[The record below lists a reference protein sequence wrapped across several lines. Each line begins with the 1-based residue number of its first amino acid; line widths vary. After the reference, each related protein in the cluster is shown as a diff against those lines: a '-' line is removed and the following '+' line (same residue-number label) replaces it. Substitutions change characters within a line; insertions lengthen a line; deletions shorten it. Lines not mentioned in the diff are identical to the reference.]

1 MPKSNCA
8 VILTALPVEY
18 LAVSAHLHDL
28 KEIVHPRG
36 TIYENG
42 VFTANERDWE
52 VNIAEIGAGNPGAAA
67 EAERAIAFFDPSVV
81 FFVGVAGGV
90 KDVKVG
96 DVVAA
101 TTVYG
106 YESGKSKDEFEPRPN
121 VGESSYT
128 LEQRARA
135 EARREDWLQRLGN
148 GTPAIKPRVLVGPIA
163 AGEKVV
169 AATQSSVYQFIRT
182 QYGDALAV
190 EMEGRGFLQAT
201 HANQTVQAIVIR
213 GISDLIDGKSETE
226 ATGSQEMASRHAS
239 AFAFEVLAKLDP
251 HLGDIALNAQQTIVA
266 ASEKPLD
273 NEPEFPIF
281 EVSFEHNRNF
291 AGREDILIALHPDST
306 TKSNEVV
313 TQAITGLGGIGK
325 TQIAIEYAH
334 RYANEYDLV
343 WWIRSE
349 EAATLAADFMAL
361 ANRLQLPVKTSAEQI
376 AFVNIVRHWLE
387 QTTRKWLLIFDTAPD
402 QDWLDEFLPVRGN
415 GHVLITSQNPNWHRL
430 ANVVPVAPF
439 TSGEGQ
445 TFVVNRTGESDSAAV
460 DRLVELLGRL
470 PLTLEVAAAY
480 ICERG
485 LSADGYIRLY
495 EEQRQEL
502 WQHETPPPGYRATV
516 TTVWELAF
524 QQIKKSPPAAALLNL
539 VSFLAPDDIPLSLL
553 RDGSAY
559 LPKELAIAALNP
571 VDMEDAVGVIYRYSL
586 LERKGDTISIHR
598 PVQDVARERLG
609 SKRVARWV
617 QIAAE

>member
-1 MPKSNCA
+1 
-8 VILTALPVEY
+8 
-18 LAVSAHLHDL
+18 
-28 KEIVHPRG
+28 
-36 TIYENG
+36 
-42 VFTANERDWE
+42 
-52 VNIAEIGAGNPGAAA
+52 
-67 EAERAIAFFDPSVV
+67 
-81 FFVGVAGGV
+81 
-90 KDVKVG
+90 
-96 DVVAA
+96 
-101 TTVYG
+101 
-106 YESGKSKDEFEPRPN
+106 
-121 VGESSYT
+121 
-128 LEQRARA
+128 
-135 EARREDWLQRLGN
+135 
-148 GTPAIKPRVLVGPIA
+148 
-163 AGEKVV
+163 
-169 AATQSSVYQFIRT
+169 
-182 QYGDALAV
+182 
-190 EMEGRGFLQAT
+190 
-201 HANQTVQAIVIR
+201 
-213 GISDLIDGKSETE
+213 
-226 ATGSQEMASRHAS
+226 
-239 AFAFEVLAKLDP
+239 
-251 HLGDIALNAQQTIVA
+251 
-266 ASEKPLD
+266 
-273 NEPEFPIF
+273 
-281 EVSFEHNRNF
+281 
-291 AGREDILIALHPDST
+291 
-306 TKSNEVV
+306 
-313 TQAITGLGGIGK
+313 
-325 TQIAIEYAH
+325 
-334 RYANEYDLV
+334 
-343 WWIRSE
+343 
-349 EAATLAADFMAL
+349 MAL

-571 VDMEDAVGVIYRYSL
+571 VDMEDTVGILYRYSL
-586 LERKGDTISIHR
+586 LERKGELSLFI
-598 PVQDVARERLG
+598 ARCRMWRANGWDLKECPG
-609 SKRVARWV
+609 G
-617 QIAAE
+617 